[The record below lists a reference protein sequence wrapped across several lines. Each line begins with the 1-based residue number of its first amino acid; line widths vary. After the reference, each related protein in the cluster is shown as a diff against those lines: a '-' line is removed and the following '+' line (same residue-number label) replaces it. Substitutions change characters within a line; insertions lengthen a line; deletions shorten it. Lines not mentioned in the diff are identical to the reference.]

1 MNEITLDKVT
11 EEQKKAYK
19 ECKEYR
25 KLENFYISGFEPK
38 YTKSDEI
45 ISELEDN
52 DVDVDKFQTEESKK
66 AEQEH
71 EETAFKARE
80 DHVATC
86 EICKPYHETWTEYTK
101 QRGGK

>member
-1 MNEITLDKVT
+1 MKEITLDEVT
-11 EEQKKAYK
+11 KTRENAYK

-25 KLENFYISGFEPK
+25 KLEFFYIHGFEPK

-45 ISELEDN
+45 IDELEDN

-71 EETAFKARE
+71 EETATKARD
-80 DHVATC
+80 DHVKTC
-86 EICKPYHETWTEYTK
+86 EICKPYNDTWNEYNK
-101 QRGGK
+101 QRGRK